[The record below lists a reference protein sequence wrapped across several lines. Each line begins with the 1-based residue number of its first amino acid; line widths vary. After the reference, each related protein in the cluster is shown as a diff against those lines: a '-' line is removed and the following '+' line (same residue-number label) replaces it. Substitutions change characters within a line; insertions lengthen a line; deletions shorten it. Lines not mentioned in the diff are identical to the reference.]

1 MHKDKYVFPQVMA
14 MLLWKR
20 FQTCVERYQG
30 DQKIKSFSCREFFR
44 VMAFAQMTRLE
55 SLSSI
60 ALCLNV

>member
-1 MHKDKYVFPQVMA
+1 MHEGKTVFSQVMA
-14 MLLWKR
+14 MLPWKR